1 MSASLHAP
9 IPRSAR
15 CAARTFSARSSARV
29 GLAAG
34 VPPEEEEAEEVES
47 AVAPLVAWAAGR
59 LPQPQLAPL
68 VAVKRRVR
76 LGVLGQGQERA
87 RRAGAAGRAFDA
99 CQSTHLLSSCGVA
112 QQP

>member
-34 VPPEEEEAEEVES
+34 VPPEEEAEEVES
-47 AVAPLVAWAAGR
+47 AVAPLVVWAAGR

-68 VAVKRRVR
+68 VAAKRRVR
-76 LGVLGQGQERA
+76 LGVLGQGQESQESRSGRQRA
-87 RRAGAAGRAFDA
+87 
-99 CQSTHLLSSCGVA
+99 V
-112 QQP
+112 

>member
-34 VPPEEEEAEEVES
+34 VSPEEEEAEEVES
-47 AVAPLVAWAAGR
+47 AVAPLVVWAAGR

-68 VAVKRRVR
+68 VAVKRER
-76 LGVLGQGQERA
+76 LGVIGQGQESQESRS
-87 RRAGAAGRAFDA
+87 GRPR
-99 CQSTHLLSSCGVA
+99 V
-112 QQP
+112 

>member
-47 AVAPLVAWAAGR
+47 AVAPLVVWAAGR
-59 LPQPQLAPL
+59 LPQPQLVPL

-76 LGVLGQGQERA
+76 LGVVGQGQESQESRSGRQRA
-87 RRAGAAGRAFDA
+87 
-99 CQSTHLLSSCGVA
+99 V
-112 QQP
+112 